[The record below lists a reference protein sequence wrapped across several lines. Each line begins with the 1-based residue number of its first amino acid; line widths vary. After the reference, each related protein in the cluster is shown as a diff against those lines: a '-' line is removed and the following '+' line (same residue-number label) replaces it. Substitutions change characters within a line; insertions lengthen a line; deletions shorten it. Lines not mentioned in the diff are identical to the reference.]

1 MSKHKQINQADRRK
15 LKPKSVKVDV
25 DSLPRISQGTTNED
39 DIDKYM
45 QVLRKTSTRVG
56 ECMKAERTKTKAG
69 IKESK
74 KSTNINF
81 IKEKL
86 RGSGTRKDGKVT
98 VKQKIQKM
106 RRERIFPLPKSY
118 TNYKK
123 RNGLLSKNSIEI
135 RNVIKS

>member
-1 MSKHKQINQADRRK
+1 MSKHKQITQADRRK

-39 DIDKYM
+39 DIDKFM
-45 QVLRKTSTRVG
+45 QVLRKTSSRVG
-56 ECMKAERTKTKAG
+56 ECMKAERSKTKAD
-69 IKESK
+69 IKEAK

-81 IKEKL
+81 VREKL
-86 RGSGTRKDGKVT
+86 RGSKRDGKVT

-106 RRERIFPLPKSY
+106 RRDRIFPLPKSY

-123 RNGLLSKNSIEI
+123 RNGFLSKNSIK
-135 RNVIKS
+135 IKP